1 MLNLIANIAGALK
14 TPTGPAPTPVPVVG
28 FFAVPTGGTAGE
40 TAFQFTDTSTNSP
53 TSWLWDF
60 GSTGASGNTSLQNP
74 VVYYPAAGTF
84 TVSLAAANAGGTG
97 TPEIKS
103 GYITVAAAPVPP
115 APLSI
120 EFNTSFYYTPTE
132 AGLNPLSTD
141 FYYNPNIS

>member
-74 VVYYPAAGTF
+74 VVYYPTAGTF
-84 TVSLAAANAGGTG
+84 TVSLAAANTGGTG
-97 TPEIKS
+97 TPEIKNN
-103 GYITVAAAPVPP
+103 YIDVVSNIAPQ
-115 APLSI
+115 SI
-120 EFNTSFYYTPTE
+120 QFSTSFYYTPTE
-132 AGLNPLSTD
+132 AGLAPLSTD
-141 FYYNPNIS
+141 YYYNPNIS

>member
-1 MLNLIANIAGALK
+1 MLNLIANLAGALK

-74 VVYYPAAGTF
+74 VVYYPTAGTF

-97 TPEIKS
+97 TPEIKNN
-103 GYITVAAAPVPP
+103 YIDVVSNIAPQ
-115 APLSI
+115 SI
-120 EFNTSFYYTPTE
+120 QFNTSYYYTPTE
-132 AGLNPLSTD
+132 AGLSPLSTD
-141 FYYNPNIS
+141 YYYNPNIS